1 MVSGTM
7 VTGIAMMKRRW
18 ALSGSVALAALL
30 TTAGAQAQSLSDS
43 VRMTV
48 QTNPKV
54 LELRS
59 NREEVDSELRRARSL
74 YLPTI
79 DMRSSIG
86 PEWTDNLF
94 TQGTNGQHIREELS
108 VVLTQ
113 KLYDGGANDGRGRSS
128 GEPFALCRLPRLG
141 EFAIYRSRRGRGA
154 SRCGAAAPHAR
165 FCRPERGGAP
175 GAGPARRGAHLGR
188 RRPRGRAADSAQ
200 AMSRFE
206 QAQAARDDVRGS
218 LQDAEGR
225 YLTIVGQAPGTLED
239 VPVPVGALPAD
250 VDSSVRI
257 MISSNPTVKAREAD
271 VDAAK
276 SAVELADSRF
286 DPTVNLEVGGDHN
299 HNVGGVPGKDNEARA
314 LVVLRWNLY
323 AGGADIHNR
332 EAAYAQVA
340 QARNVRLAAL
350 RQSEQDLRK
359 TWAAYDA
366 AQRRVPL
373 LTSST
378 QHESEVRGA
387 YDQQFEVSQR
397 SLLDLLDAQDAF
409 FQSEVRMVTAESQA
423 VFAAY
428 KILAIEGQLLQAL
441 NVPPPPEADPSTPA
455 RRPLRPSDS

>member
-18 ALSGSVALAALL
+18 ALSAGVAVAALL

-74 YLPTI
+74 DLPTI

-94 TQGTNGQHIREELS
+94 TQGTSGQHIREELS

-113 KLYDGGANDGRGRSS
+113 KLYDGGATTAEVDHQAS
-128 GEPFALCRLPRLG
+128 
-141 EFAIYRSRRGRGA
+141 RSR
-154 SRCGAAAPHAR
+154 SAAFRVWENSEYVGLDAVEAHLDVVRLRRILAFADQNVAAHQALVQRVEAR
-165 FCRPERGGAP
+165 TSGGA
-175 GAGPARRGAHLGR
+175 
-188 RRPRGRAADSAQ
+188 GRAADSAQ
-200 AMSRFE
+200 AVSRFE
-206 QAQAARDDVRGS
+206 QAQAAREDVRGS

-257 MISSNPTVKAREAD
+257 MMSSNPTVKAREAD
-271 VDAAK
+271 IDAAR

-299 HNVGGVPGKDNEARA
+299 HNVGGVPGMQLTFQQKRRA
-314 LVVLRWNLY
+314 IVGECRQLKTAQDSYNDAHPDAAPLQVSFDFNMDL
-323 AGGADIHNR
+323 AEI
-332 EAAYAQVA
+332 EAAVA
-340 QARNVRLAAL
+340 A
-350 RQSEQDLRK
+350 
-359 TWAAYDA
+359 
-366 AQRRVPL
+366 
-373 LTSST
+373 
-378 QHESEVRGA
+378 
-387 YDQQFEVSQR
+387 
-397 SLLDLLDAQDAF
+397 
-409 FQSEVRMVTAESQA
+409 
-423 VFAAY
+423 
-428 KILAIEGQLLQAL
+428 
-441 NVPPPPEADPSTPA
+441 
-455 RRPLRPSDS
+455 

>member
-18 ALSGSVALAALL
+18 ALSAGVAVAALL

-94 TQGTNGQHIREELS
+94 TQGTSGQHIREELS

-113 KLYDGGANDGRGRSS
+113 KLYDGGATTAEVDHQAS
-128 GEPFALCRLPRLG
+128 
-141 EFAIYRSRRGRGA
+141 RSR
-154 SRCGAAAPHAR
+154 SAAFRVWENSEYVGLDAVEAHLDVVRLRRILAFADQNVAAHQALVQRVEAR
-165 FCRPERGGAP
+165 TSGGA
-175 GAGPARRGAHLGR
+175 
-188 RRPRGRAADSAQ
+188 GRAADSAQ
-200 AMSRFE
+200 AVSRFE
-206 QAQAARDDVRGS
+206 QAQAAREDVRGS

-257 MISSNPTVKAREAD
+257 MMSSNPTVKAREAD
-271 VDAAK
+271 IDAAR

-359 TWAAYDA
+359 TWASYDA

-373 LTSST
+373 LSSSA

-409 FQSEVRMVTAESQA
+409 FQSQVRAATAQSQA

-441 NVPPPPEADPSTPA
+441 NVPPPPEADPGTPT